1 MGKNIKIFFAVSA
14 LFIIFFSFGTDIPN
28 EHRRGFFS
36 DESSYFSITQS
47 LAYDLDIKYKRE
59 DIKRIEDYFPGG
71 PTGIYLK
78 KKEGTD
84 DYITYAKPFMY
95 PLFAAPFFR
104 LFGTSGILLFNGLM
118 LYLSILMGYLLLKQ
132 YYPPNQSLS
141 FTLIFIFSSVTWIY
155 IWWMTSDLFNFF
167 TLFTAL
173 FFFFY
178 PFKNSRWFYV
188 SSVFFTAFVMSK
200 PTNLASVGIIFLILL
215 YRKEWKKFTV
225 LSLICILLTA
235 GLVFFY
241 YRQTGELSPKLYYG
255 GDRTAFFTDYPFDR
269 PGNKFVSHAKT
280 SMDDYVERM
289 YITPEVGALNL
300 FYYFFGRFT
309 GMFIYF
315 FPAFFL
321 LAVFF
326 FRKKIPED
334 WFILAAIFSSILIA
348 CILFAAD
355 SYFGGSGSVGNRY
368 FLNIFP
374 LFFFLGSRNRTFKY
388 SVIPVFV
395 AAILLAP
402 TFMDGLFH
410 SYRPRKAGIAFP
422 VNCFPVE
429 KTQFMHLPTNENPR
443 ARNLDVGG
451 KYRVYFI
458 NDNFHALQNES
469 FWTKPGKEAELLLLA
484 PRKVNSFEVMLQN
497 SPFKNRVTIQIEHKK
512 KRGEL
517 KSGDSK
523 VLVFEH
529 IDGLKVS
536 RGYLYQVK
544 VKSSRTGAP
553 DYENPA
559 LDDMRHLG
567 VNVHIEL
574 HPQDEMDFISR

>member
-1 MGKNIKIFFAVSA
+1 MEKNIKIFFAVLA
-14 LFIIFFSFGTDIPN
+14 LFIIFFSFGTNIPN

-47 LAYDLDIKYKRE
+47 LAYDFDIKYKRE
-59 DIKRIEDYFPGG
+59 DIKRIKEYFPGG

-78 KKEGTD
+78 KKKGTD

-104 LFGTSGILLFNGLM
+104 LFGTSGMLLFNGLM
-118 LYLSILMGYLLLKQ
+118 ILLSILMGYLLLKQ

-178 PFKNSRWFYV
+178 PFKNKKNKHWFYI
-188 SSVFFTAFVMSK
+188 SSVFFTAFVLSK
-200 PTNLASVGIIFLILL
+200 PTNLAPVGIIFLILL
-215 YRKEWKKFTV
+215 YRKEWKKFIL
-225 LSLICILLTA
+225 LSLICIVLTS
-235 GLVFFY
+235 GLVLFY
-241 YRQTGELSPKLYYG
+241 YQQTGELSPKLYYG
-255 GDRTAFFTDYPFDR
+255 GDRTAFFTQYPFDK
-269 PGNKFVSHAKT
+269 PEYKFVSHAKT

-315 FPAFFL
+315 FPAVFL
-321 LAVFF
+321 LIVFF

-334 WFILAAIFSSILIA
+334 WFVLAAISSSILIA
-348 CILFAAD
+348 TILFAAD

-374 LFFFLGSRNRTFKY
+374 FFFFLGFRNRSFKY
-388 SVIPVFV
+388 SVIPLFA

-443 ARNLDVGG
+443 ARNLNVGG
-451 KYRVYFI
+451 KYRIYFI
-458 NDNFHALQNES
+458 NDNFHPLENEC

-484 PRKVNSFEVMLQN
+484 PRKVKKFEIMLQN
-497 SPFKNRVTIQIEHKK
+497 SPFKNTVTIQIEHKK

-517 KSGDSK
+517 KPGDK
-523 VLVFEH
+523 KILIFEN

-536 RGYLYQVK
+536 RGYLYHIK
-544 VKSSRTGAP
+544 VKSSRIGGSNFEDST
-553 DYENPA
+553 
-559 LDDMRHLG
+559 LDGMRRLG
-567 VNVHIEL
+567 VNVHIE
-574 HPQDEMDFISR
+574 PAYMDFISR

>member
-1 MGKNIKIFFAVSA
+1 MEKNIKIFFAVLA
-14 LFIIFFSFGTDIPN
+14 LFVIFFSFGTNIPN

-47 LAYDLDIKYKRE
+47 LAYDMDIKYERE
-59 DIKRIEDYFPGG
+59 DIKRIKEYFPGG

-78 KKEGTD
+78 KKKGTD

-118 LYLSILMGYLLLKQ
+118 LFLSILMGYLLLKQ
-132 YYPPNQSLS
+132 YYTPNQSLS

-178 PFKNSRWFYV
+178 PFKNKKNKHWFYV

-200 PTNLASVGIIFLILL
+200 PTNLAPVGIIFLILL
-215 YRKEWKKFTV
+215 YRKEWKKFIL
-225 LSLICILLTA
+225 LSLICIFLTS
-235 GLVFFY
+235 GLVLFY
-241 YRQTGELSPKLYYG
+241 YQQTGELSPKLYYG
-255 GDRTAFFTDYPFDR
+255 GDRTAFFTEYPFDK
-269 PGNKFVSHAKT
+269 PEYKFVSYAKT
-280 SMDDYVERM
+280 SMDDYVQRM
-289 YITPEVGALNL
+289 YITPGVGALNL

-321 LAVFF
+321 LILFF
-326 FRKKIPED
+326 SRKKIPED
-334 WFILAAIFSSILIA
+334 WFILAAISSSILIA
-348 CILFAAD
+348 TILFAAD

-374 LFFFLGSRNRTFKY
+374 FFFFLGFRNRGFKY
-388 SVIPVFV
+388 WVIPVFA

-402 TFMDGLFH
+402 TFMDSLFH

-451 KYRVYFI
+451 KYRIYFI
-458 NDNFHALQNES
+458 NDNFHPLEKEL
-469 FWTKPGKEAELLLLA
+469 FWTKPGKETELLLLA
-484 PRKVNSFEVMLQN
+484 PRKVKKFEVMLQN
-497 SPFKNRVTIQIEHKK
+497 SPFKNRVAIQIEHKK
-512 KRGEL
+512 KRGNLTAGEKKFL
-517 KSGDSK
+517 F
-523 VLVFEH
+523 FEN

-536 RGYLYQVK
+536 RGYLYHIK
-544 VKSSRTGAP
+544 IKSSRIGGSNLEDTT
-553 DYENPA
+553 
-559 LDDMRHLG
+559 LDGLRRLG
-567 VNVHIEL
+567 VNVHIE
-574 HPQDEMDFISR
+574 PAYN